1 MRGNI
6 IVRIEHD
13 CQDLPPE
20 RRSEIITRRLR
31 ALSDA
36 QILAKALR
44 RERQHPGRSL
54 HPVSITLPADV
65 LERLQRLQGSR
76 WSVSAL
82 IDRILTDSGKA

>member
-20 RRSEIITRRLR
+20 RRSDLVTRRLR
-31 ALSDA
+31 FLSDA
-36 QILAKALR
+36 EILDLASR
-44 RERQHPGRSL
+44 RERQYPGRNL